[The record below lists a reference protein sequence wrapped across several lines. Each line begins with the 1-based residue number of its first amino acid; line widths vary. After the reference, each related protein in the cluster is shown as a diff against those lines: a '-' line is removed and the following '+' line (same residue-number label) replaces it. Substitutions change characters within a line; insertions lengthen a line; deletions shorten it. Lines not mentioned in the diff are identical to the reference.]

1 MRKILTVGLLGV
13 SVAGYAIAQQ
23 ATGRGAEEGKAGEEA
38 KAEIMK
44 FEKEKVPL
52 LLKGGDTWA
61 SWLEKIDSRDIV
73 MINGDGS
80 RPTHDGW
87 IEKWRTGQMK
97 QASNNQHDHQA
108 YAYNKGNVVVLTY
121 IGTTLDTLDGKTTT
135 DNSRAVDVWV
145 KQDGKWLRVVHA
157 NSAMTGK

>member
-61 SWLEKIDSRDIV
+61 SWLEKMDSKDIAKA
-73 MINGDGS
+73 IKGGNGKATLATVSGGKLWAS
-80 RPTHDGW
+80 
-87 IEKWRTGQMK
+87 MK
-97 QASNNQHDHQA
+97 
-108 YAYNKGNVVVLTY
+108 
-121 IGTTLDTLDGKTTT
+121 GKT
-135 DNSRAVDVWV
+135 
-145 KQDGKWLRVVHA
+145 
-157 NSAMTGK
+157 